1 MLGKLLE
8 DFANLSIAYPQTD
21 ITDLLNVFVSRTDK
35 SLSDNVLNNAVLFMQ
50 VAEAARDSRKEGKI

>member
-35 SLSDNVLNNAVLFMQ
+35 SLSDKVLNNAVLFMQ